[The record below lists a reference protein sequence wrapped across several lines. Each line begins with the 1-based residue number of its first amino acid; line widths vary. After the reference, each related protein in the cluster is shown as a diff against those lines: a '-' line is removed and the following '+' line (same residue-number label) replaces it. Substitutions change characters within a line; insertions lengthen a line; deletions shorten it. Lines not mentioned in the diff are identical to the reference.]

1 MGSQV
6 FFKPNFFQL
15 IWAPDGQQ
23 GRGRSLS
30 ENNLALVLVGVVVIH
45 FLCHIPRVI
54 IAVAA
59 QGANS
64 IAKNFA

>member
-1 MGSQV
+1 M
-6 FFKPNFFQL
+6 FKIEL
-15 IWAPDGQQ
+15 GPDGQQ
-23 GRGRSLS
+23 GTGRSLS

-59 QGANS
+59 QGPNS
-64 IAKNFA
+64 IEKKLA